1 MLFIARKYKVPFSP
15 ICIVWG
21 QLRFWEIA
29 SRELSAAG
37 AGRAQASTASPVAMD
52 CCVPDSWGFGPHS
65 SPEWKGCS
73 ILVRW
78 QTGKQS
84 LRAASG
90 NFWKINRGS
99 SEPNVVYYKFIAV
112 LPTALCLGFGLGFFF
127 PSSSIYVHPCRILS
141 VELGKERTSYWFCF
155 KYAYEWVRVT
165 FKTSIPWSL
174 DVIKMRTLPRQ
185 CLSEGTLWALP
196 RSVTVEEFAG
206 CPMPDAGIFGEPLD
220 LQAGVQKL
228 QACPWIVCWSMSGF
242 SSIPDS

>member
-1 MLFIARKYKVPFSP
+1 MLFIVRKYKVPFSLT
-15 ICIVWG
+15 CIVWG
-21 QLRFWEIA
+21 QMSFWEIA
-29 SRELSAAG
+29 SLELSAAG
-37 AGRAQASTASPVAMD
+37 AGRARASTASPIAMD
-52 CCVPDSWGFGPHS
+52 CYVPDSWEFDPRS

-78 QTGKQS
+78 QTQKQS
-84 LRAASG
+84 LRAPNG
-90 NFWKINRGS
+90 NFWKINRGT

-112 LPTALCLGFGLGFFF
+112 LPTALRLGFGVFFAS
-127 PSSSIYVHPCRILS
+127 SSSIYVHLCRILS

-185 CLSEGTLWALP
+185 CLSERTLWALP
-196 RSVTVEEFAG
+196 RSVTVEFAG

-228 QACPWIVCWSMSGF
+228 QACPWVVCWSMSGF
-242 SSIPDS
+242 SSSPDS